1 MARRPYPADFVL
13 KPALGVGAS
22 SHPSG
27 GSDYVTRVPIDV
39 RVRRLPLRATDL
51 VALAC
56 WALAVALFVV
66 AGIVGP
72 EGQCGFDNHEWFA
85 ASERRQGYVLAGATL
100 AILAASALLLRG
112 AVGSRG
118 RSQMA
123 RASAGLFS
131 LLLAG
136 FTRVLRASG
145 VRLVRLPRLRRRL
158 SAERLDVAY

>member
-1 MARRPYPADFVL
+1 VVKHAA
-13 KPALGVGAS
+13 
-22 SHPSG
+22 HPSG
-27 GSDYVTRVPIDV
+27 GLDDAARVPIDV
-39 RVRRLPLRATDL
+39 RVRRLPLRAPDY

-56 WALAVALFVV
+56 WALAFVLFVV

-100 AILAASALLLRG
+100 AILAASALLLGG

-118 RSQMA
+118 RSRIA
-123 RASAGLFS
+123 RASAGMVS

-136 FTRVLRASG
+136 FSAFFAL
-145 VRLVRLPRLRRRL
+145 L
-158 SAERLDVAY
+158 SYVSFGCLD

>member
-1 MARRPYPADFVL
+1 M
-13 KPALGVGAS
+13 
-22 SHPSG
+22 
-27 GSDYVTRVPIDV
+27 PIDV

-123 RASAGLFS
+123 RTSAGLFS

-136 FTRVLRASG
+136 FTAFFALLAYVSFGCLDEKAAD
-145 VRLVRLPRLRRRL
+145 
-158 SAERLDVAY
+158 AERLDVAY